1 MSYASRASRRTQAA
15 GGGGASGD
23 RDSSRAAA
31 PPPVTRPQIHSRK
44 HSANSAGDVFA
55 MLGQPMA
62 SKVSAA
68 RDKDRQATIHEQSAS
83 EENAS
88 LQKVQ
93 SDGKQAN
100 EALSS
105 PSSSSPST
113 PSSSLPTTAG
123 ASTKSAYSQGRP
135 TMKRYK
141 THYSKRTLL
150 KLWRSHLSVNAALD
164 DLYSAFEVGD

>member
-1 MSYASRASRRTQAA
+1 
-15 GGGGASGD
+15 
-23 RDSSRAAA
+23 
-31 PPPVTRPQIHSRK
+31 
-44 HSANSAGDVFA
+44 
-55 MLGQPMA
+55 MA

-88 LQKVQ
+88 LQKAQ